1 MTLTTTTLSD
11 FAVTI
16 VPAAQQ
22 AKADAIALA
31 KSISTV
37 TTTTEQANAIAAAS
51 LMKGLL
57 RDVEKARVSVKAP
70 VLDAERK
77 IDAVA
82 KAFATDLDAEV
93 KRVER
98 LAADF
103 QKEEDRKAAAIRAEE
118 ERRQQAQRDAEETER
133 QKEKEALAR
142 LAAEADKERLA
153 ALLKI
158 QQAESE
164 AELEEAQANADR
176 LAEAR
181 AEEARNIQQA
191 CQEAERARQDAM
203 RERFESAK
211 LTTVAKPA
219 GAVVKR
225 SFDYELKDIRA
236 LYAARPDLVE
246 LSPRRSLIL
255 AAISIPNAPAIPGL
269 YVFEETKVQ
278 SKAS

>member
-22 AKADAIALA
+22 AKADAIVLA
-31 KSISTV
+31 KSITTVSTA
-37 TTTTEQANAIAAAS
+37 TEQQDAISAAS

-57 RDVEKARVSVKAP
+57 RDVEKARVSVKEP
-70 VLDAERK
+70 VLDAGRK
-77 IDAVA
+77 IDAAA
-82 KAFATDLDAEV
+82 KAFSAELDAEV

-118 ERRQQAQRDAEETER
+118 ERRAQAQRDAEEAER
-133 QKEKEALAR
+133 RREQEALAKI
-142 LAAEADKERLA
+142 AAVAEAERRA

-158 QQAESE
+158 QQAKDDE
-164 AELEEAQANADR
+164 AREAAQKEADR

-181 AEEARNIQQA
+181 AEEVRINQLA
-191 CQEAERARQDAM
+191 CQEAAEKRLEAERERAMQLQTLAPP
-203 RERFESAK
+203 
-211 LTTVAKPA
+211 KPQ
-219 GAVVKR
+219 GAIVR
-225 SFDYELKDIRA
+225 RTMDFELKDVRA

-246 LSPRRSLIL
+246 LTPKRSLIL

-269 YVFEETKVQ
+269 YVFESTKIQ
-278 SKAS
+278 AKAS